1 MLNIPDAADTQQQT
15 AISNSDVV
23 TEEVPPTMEVVY
35 SSIEVQTASKQTI
48 KKANTL
54 IGSKVFKTFKI
65 NDEDNEE
72 KDYEGEVKSLDET
85 TNLYYLVYE
94 HGKEDYLKKNEVTKI
109 IERYNYYKKVEKPVR
124 KRNREDNSTL
134 QCACG
139 CSKMDTSIEFT
150 PCDYKRFCL
159 HLIHVTCKRSN
170 KICMSCLA

>member
-1 MLNIPDAADTQQQT
+1 MERQGYKLREKEDIEHMDKLETTIVKTNPGKKSKLSDKVKNMLNIPDAADTQQQT

-23 TEEVPPTMEVVY
+23 TEAVPPTIEVVN

-94 HGKEDYLKKNEVTKI
+94 HGKEDYLKKMK
-109 IERYNYYKKVEKPVR
+109 
-124 KRNREDNSTL
+124 
-134 QCACG
+134 
-139 CSKMDTSIEFT
+139 
-150 PCDYKRFCL
+150 
-159 HLIHVTCKRSN
+159 
-170 KICMSCLA
+170 